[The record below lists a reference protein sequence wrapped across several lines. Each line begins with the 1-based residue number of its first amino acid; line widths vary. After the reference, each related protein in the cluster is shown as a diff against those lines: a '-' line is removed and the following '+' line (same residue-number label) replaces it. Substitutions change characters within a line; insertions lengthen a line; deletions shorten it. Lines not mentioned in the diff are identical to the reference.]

1 MHQRWTVLIAL
12 ATTCGA
18 GCSGAA
24 PDGDARVAGVTRIE
38 GATGKEP
45 GEGASL
51 TVRTS
56 VRLVNL
62 ISDAPAFDVCL
73 RSHGPDPAAPFDIGP
88 LLESHGLA
96 AGLAYPEA
104 SGYVSIVP
112 GTYDLRVVA
121 AGAPDC
127 ATRLDGIPDR
137 VDLPALDPRGHAS
150 LVAVGSL
157 AKSFFA
163 LDVHSD
169 EVTAAPD
176 RAKLRFIHDTVAA
189 PAFDVGMGA
198 GGSFTTLF
206 AAVPF
211 RSAGAAD
218 PNGYSDVAPSE
229 DATLV
234 LRIAGR
240 TFDTLS
246 VPGFSLGEGTVTT
259 VFSIGVAGA
268 GGALVGSVLRCADGE
283 SAAPVSTCST
293 AP

>member
-1 MHQRWTVLIAL
+1 MHHDWTMFIAL
-12 ATTCGA
+12 ATTFAA

-24 PDGDARVAGVTRIE
+24 PDGEARVAGVTRIE
-38 GATGKEP
+38 GATEKEP
-45 GEGASL
+45 GGGASL
-51 TVRTS
+51 TVSSS

-73 RSHGPDPAAPFDIGP
+73 RTHGADPATPFDIGP
-88 LLESHGLA
+88 LLATHGLA
-96 AGLAYPEA
+96 AGLAYPQA
-104 SGYVSIVP
+104 SSYVSVAP

-137 VDLPALDPRGHAS
+137 IDIGSFDPHGHAS

-163 LDVHSD
+163 LDVHRD
-169 EVTAAPD
+169 EVTTAPD

-189 PAFDVGMGA
+189 PALDVGIGA
-198 GGSFTTLF
+198 GGSFTPLF
-206 AAVPF
+206 AGVPF

-218 PNGYSDVAPSE
+218 PYGYSDVAPSA
-229 DATLV
+229 DTTLV

-246 VPGFSLGEGTVTT
+246 VPGFSIGEGTVTT

-268 GGALVGSVLRCADGE
+268 GGALVGSVLRCADGD
-283 SAAPVSTCST
+283 SAAPLSTCST